1 MNKIA
6 VGMVITAGAAVMAVV
21 AAAANLLQKTPG
33 AENRAGR
40 FLFLSDGSAM
50 AIM

>member
-21 AAAANLLQKTPG
+21 AAG
-33 AENRAGR
+33 AVLRRKGSTTLHK
-40 FLFLSDGSAM
+40 FL
-50 AIM
+50 

>member
-21 AAAANLLQKTPG
+21 AAAAVLRRKGRTTLH
-33 AENRAGR
+33 R
-40 FLFLSDGSAM
+40 FL
-50 AIM
+50 